1 MTPPVNGACPAGL
14 VPVHRFYNNPN
25 TGTSMNHRY
34 VIDATVMQ
42 QMLAQGWIDE
52 GVVMCAQP

>member
-1 MTPPVNGACPAGL
+1 
-14 VPVHRFYNNPN
+14 
-25 TGTSMNHRY
+25 MNHRY
-34 VIDATVMQ
+34 VIDAAMMQ